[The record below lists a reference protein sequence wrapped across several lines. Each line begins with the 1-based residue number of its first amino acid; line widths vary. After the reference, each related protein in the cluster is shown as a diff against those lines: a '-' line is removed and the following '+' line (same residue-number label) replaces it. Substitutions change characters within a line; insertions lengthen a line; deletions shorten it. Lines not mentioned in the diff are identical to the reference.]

1 MHIPLRFLFAGI
13 LVLTPL
19 GVASAQDKLSKEIDR
34 LIQQKL
40 TQAKIP
46 ASPRADDGE
55 FLRRV
60 YLDIT
65 GRIPTYE
72 QTTAFLA
79 STDAD
84 KRAKLIDE
92 LLTRPEYGVNFAT
105 IWRDR
110 IVDRAPDNNQARQSF
125 SWEFITWLADG
136 FNKDRGWND
145 LVAAIVAAEGEAK
158 TTPQT
163 TFILANRMNGF
174 PRPADL
180 TSTIGRLFMGIQMRL
195 AAQMPRSSVCR

>member
-1 MHIPLRFLFAGI
+1 MHAAVRYLIAAALM
-13 LVLTPL
+13 LTTL
-19 GVASAQDKLSKEIDR
+19 GSASAQTKLSKEIDR
-34 LIQQKL
+34 LVQEQLDKAKL
-40 TQAKIP
+40 P
-46 ASPRADDGE
+46 ASPRADDAE

-72 QTTAFLA
+72 QTTSFLA

-92 LLTRPEYGVNFAT
+92 LLSRPEYGVHFAT

-110 IVDRAPDNNQARQSF
+110 IVDRAPDNNQARQGY

-136 FNKDRGWND
+136 FNKERGWNE
-145 LVAAIVAAEGEAK
+145 LVAGIVTAEGEAK
-158 TTPQT
+158 TTPQAT
-163 TFILANRMNGF
+163 
-174 PRPADL
+174 
-180 TSTIGRLFMGIQMRL
+180 
-195 AAQMPRSSVCR
+195 